1 MRFDANGNHIRSLHQ
16 IHQIHDDVVVE
27 DLSSRFDG
35 LSDKSL
41 GIVRDMVTDDKI
53 EELNKLLIAL
63 NAILK

>member
-1 MRFDANGNHIRSLHQ
+1 MRFDANGNHIRSLHK

-63 NAILK
+63 NGILK